1 MLKTGITSKAFVRT
15 TGSYGTPTWT
25 ECTCFNDLTQNL
37 AANEAEA
44 NDRSSPVNRMVI
56 TSIDLNWTGT
66 MKADGS
72 AVWTL
77 IYEALLENA
86 TLDFLILDGGSTTNN
101 VTGFRADCVVT
112 DATQDQG
119 RNVRSY
125 NSIKISPTE
134 SDNPV
139 KAALVTNNVLTYD
152 TVDGAA
158 LSYA

>member
-1 MLKTGITSKAFVRT
+1 MLKTGIASKAWVRT
-15 TGSYGTPTWT
+15 GGNYGTPTWT

-37 AANEAEA
+37 TGNEGEA
-44 NDRSSPVNRMVI
+44 NARASVVDLVVI
-56 TSIDLNWTGT
+56 TSIGLNWTGT
-66 MKADGS
+66 MKADAS

-77 IYEALLENA
+77 IYEALLEGA

-119 RNVRSY
+119 RNVRLY

-152 TVDGAA
+152 AVDGAA